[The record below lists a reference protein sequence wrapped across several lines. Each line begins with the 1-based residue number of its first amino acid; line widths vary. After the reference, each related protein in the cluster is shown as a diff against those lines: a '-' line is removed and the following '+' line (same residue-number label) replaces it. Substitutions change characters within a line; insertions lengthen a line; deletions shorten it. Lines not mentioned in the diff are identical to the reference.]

1 MAKIDLEIIKQV
13 LERNT
18 ALTPESLATV
28 LGEMRSM
35 NDALNQEQDGEKPK
49 KLKKQPALVVIM
61 DDEEVVGTITIKA
74 PVTFDE
80 DIIYKCINKA
90 ALDNNAARVSN
101 RGKVNNILEA
111 VSFLKAKALK
121 PYDIKIICKTSDNSF
136 TIDNQL
142 DEENVISD
150 EELRHYLNPDP
161 DQTTTENTENTAN
174 TEETNN

>member
-1 MAKIDLEIIKQV
+1 MAKIDLEVVKQV

-35 NDALNQEQDGEKPK
+35 NDALNQDQEGEKPK

-61 DDEEVVGTITIKA
+61 DNEEVVGTITIKA
-74 PVTFDE
+74 PISFDE
-80 DIIYKCINKA
+80 EAIYKCINRA
-90 ALDNNAARVSN
+90 ALDNNASRMTN

-121 PYDIKIICKTSDNSF
+121 PYDIKIICKPSDNSF

-142 DEENVISD
+142 DEENVIGD
-150 EELRHYLNPDP
+150 EELRNLLNPNADEEVV
-161 DQTTTENTENTAN
+161 DQNTTTIT
-174 TEETNN
+174 TNQQ